1 MAPQSMFLV
10 YNIRLPLN
18 WKNNMKNKLIT
29 ILVASVILFGVDVN
43 QTSIN
48 FSTAYGQEDNS
59 QRKTKKTGSMTE
71 KVAKKLGEAQ
81 ELIDSEQ
88 LDEGVAV
95 LNSILEFKKL
105 SPYERGQVNYFFA
118 YVRYLKGDSRG
129 AITFY
134 KRVVADPNVPD
145 GLVQASKFTIAQ
157 LYFQLEEYANVIT
170 AVDSLLVEQPNRTD
184 LYVLKG
190 TAMYQQK
197 KYREMIPIIEKGI
210 AIAEEA
216 NAFRVESLE
225 KAVRETASK
234 YRVKYDRDTTD
245 YITLASLIKL
255 KLQEDLADTR
265 KSSDKYA
272 EIEEAIKSIEADAA
286 NLAKGPTRENWWL
299 LLRAAYFEL
308 EEMDKVKEILERLV
322 VEWSK
327 KEYWTQ
333 LSAFYGQDK
342 QEKEQMAAYQT
353 AYHEGFLE
361 KSSEFVQMAQLYLSV
376 EAPYE
381 AAKLLQKA
389 MDEDKVDK
397 EVKNWKILAQA
408 WFLSGYDEPA
418 IVALREAAKL
428 SDDGELDIRL
438 ARSLNNIAD
447 YEGCANSA
455 KTAIQKGDLKR
466 LDESYITLG
475 MCQFET
481 ADFEGAKDAFANAK
495 IDADLRNDQALK
507 DCAASENMSLEELL
521 VTIET
526 QRAFKEM
533 NKEIEGKVIS
543 CTTPSSVKTVAN
555 WQKFLEKEVERVTML
570 ENQRKALEEILA
582 SNESNALTF

>member
-1 MAPQSMFLV
+1 
-10 YNIRLPLN
+10 
-18 WKNNMKNKLIT
+18 MKNKLIP
-29 ILVASVILFGVDVN
+29 ILVASIIFIGVDVN

-48 FSTAYGQEDNS
+48 FSSAYGQEDNS

-81 ELIDSEQ
+81 ELIDAEQ

-157 LYFQLEEYANVIT
+157 LYFQLEEYANVIA

-197 KYREMIPIIEKGI
+197 KYREMIPIIQKGI

-234 YRVKYDRDTTD
+234 YRVRYDRDTTD

-272 EIEEAIKSIEADAA
+272 EIEEAIKSIETDAA

-322 VEWSK
+322 IEWSK

-447 YEGCANSA
+447 YEGCTNSA

-475 MCQFET
+475 MCQFEI

-495 IDADLRNDQALK
+495 IDADQRNDQALK
-507 DCAASENMSLEELL
+507 DCAAAENMGLEELL
-521 VTIET
+521 VTMET
-526 QRAFKEM
+526 QRAFREM

-543 CTTPSSVKTVAN
+543 CSTPSSVKTVAN

-582 SNESNALTF
+582 SNKSNALTF

>member
-1 MAPQSMFLV
+1 MQ
-10 YNIRLPLN
+10 
-18 WKNNMKNKLIT
+18 NKLIP
-29 ILVASVILFGVDVN
+29 ILVLSVIMLGVDVN

-48 FSTAYGQEDNS
+48 FSTAYGQEENS

-88 LDEGVAV
+88 LDEGVEI

-129 AITFY
+129 AITYY

-145 GLVQASKFTIAQ
+145 GLIQASKFTIAQ
-157 LYFQLEEYANVIT
+157 LYFQLEEYANVIA

-184 LYVLKG
+184 LYILKG

-197 KYREMIPIIEKGI
+197 KYREMIPIIQKGI
-210 AIAEEA
+210 SIAEEA

-225 KAVRETASK
+225 KAVKETASK

-245 YITLASLIKL
+245 SITLALLVKS

-265 KSSDKYA
+265 KSTDKYT

-389 MDEDKVDK
+389 IDEDKVDK

-447 YEGCANSA
+447 YEGCTNSA

-475 MCQFET
+475 MCQFEV

-495 IDADLRNDQALK
+495 IDADQRNDQALK
-507 DCAASENMSLEELL
+507 DCAAAENMGLEELL
-521 VTIET
+521 VTMET
-526 QRAFKEM
+526 QRAFREM

-543 CTTPSSVKTVAN
+543 CSTPSSVKTVAN

>member
-1 MAPQSMFLV
+1 
-10 YNIRLPLN
+10 
-18 WKNNMKNKLIT
+18 MKNKLIP
-29 ILVASVILFGVDVN
+29 ILVASIIFIGVDVN

-81 ELIDSEQ
+81 ELIDAEQ

-134 KRVVADPNVPD
+134 KKVVADPNVPD

-157 LYFQLEEYANVIT
+157 LYFQLEEYANVIA

-197 KYREMIPIIEKGI
+197 KYREMIPIIQKGI

-225 KAVRETASK
+225 KAVREAASK
-234 YRVKYDRDTTD
+234 YRVRYDRDTTD

-255 KLQEDLADTR
+255 QLQEDLADTR

-308 EEMDKVKEILERLV
+308 EQMDKVKETLERLV

-327 KEYWTQ
+327 KEYWTP

-389 MDEDKVDK
+389 MDEEKVDK

-447 YEGCANSA
+447 YEGCTNSA

-475 MCQFET
+475 MCQFEI

-495 IDADLRNDQALK
+495 IDADQRNDQALK
-507 DCAASENMSLEELL
+507 DCAAAENMGLEELL
-521 VTIET
+521 VTMET
-526 QRAFKEM
+526 QRAFREM

-543 CTTPSSVKTVAN
+543 CSTPSSVKTVAN
-555 WQKFLEKEVERVTML
+555 WQKFL
-570 ENQRKALEEILA
+570 
-582 SNESNALTF
+582 

>member
-1 MAPQSMFLV
+1 
-10 YNIRLPLN
+10 
-18 WKNNMKNKLIT
+18 MKNKLIP
-29 ILVASVILFGVDVN
+29 ILVASIIFIGVDVN

-48 FSTAYGQEDNS
+48 FSSAYGQEDNS

-81 ELIDSEQ
+81 ELIDAEQ

-134 KRVVADPNVPD
+134 KKVVADPNVPD

-157 LYFQLEEYANVIT
+157 LYFQLEEYANVIA

-197 KYREMIPIIEKGI
+197 KYREMIPIIQKGI

-234 YRVKYDRDTTD
+234 YRVRYDRDTTD

-255 KLQEDLADTR
+255 QLQEDLADTR

-308 EEMDKVKEILERLV
+308 EQMDKVKETLERLV

-447 YEGCANSA
+447 YEGCTNSA

-475 MCQFET
+475 MCQFEI

-495 IDADLRNDQALK
+495 IDADQRNDQALK
-507 DCAASENMSLEELL
+507 DCAAAENMGLEELL
-521 VTIET
+521 VTMET
-526 QRAFKEM
+526 QRAFREM

-543 CTTPSSVKTVAN
+543 CSTPSSVKTVAN

>member
-1 MAPQSMFLV
+1 MQ
-10 YNIRLPLN
+10 
-18 WKNNMKNKLIT
+18 NKLIP
-29 ILVASVILFGVDVN
+29 ILVLSVIMLGVDVN

-88 LDEGVAV
+88 LDEGVEI

-129 AITFY
+129 AITYY

-145 GLVQASKFTIAQ
+145 GLIQASKFTIAQ

-197 KYREMIPIIEKGI
+197 KYKEMIPIIQKGI
-210 AIAEEA
+210 SIAEEA

-225 KAVRETASK
+225 KAVKETASK

-245 YITLASLIKL
+245 SITLALLVKS

-265 KSSDKYA
+265 KSTDKYT

-286 NLAKGPTRENWWL
+286 NLAKGPTKENWWL

-389 MDEDKVDK
+389 IDEDKVDK

-447 YEGCANSA
+447 YEGCTNSA

-475 MCQFET
+475 MCQFEV

-507 DCAASENMSLEELL
+507 DCAAAENMGLEELL
-521 VTIET
+521 VTMET
-526 QRAFKEM
+526 QRAFREM

-543 CTTPSSVKTVAN
+543 CSTPSSVKTVAN

>member
-1 MAPQSMFLV
+1 MQ
-10 YNIRLPLN
+10 
-18 WKNNMKNKLIT
+18 NKLIP
-29 ILVASVILFGVDVN
+29 ILVLSVIMLGVDVN

-48 FSTAYGQEDNS
+48 FSTAYGQEENS

-88 LDEGVAV
+88 LDEGVEI

-129 AITFY
+129 AITYY

-145 GLVQASKFTIAQ
+145 GLIQASKFTIAQ
-157 LYFQLEEYANVIT
+157 LYFQLEEYANVIA

-184 LYVLKG
+184 LYILKG

-197 KYREMIPIIEKGI
+197 KYREMIPIIQKGI
-210 AIAEEA
+210 SIAEEA

-225 KAVRETASK
+225 KAVKETASK

-245 YITLASLIKL
+245 SITLALLVKS

-265 KSSDKYA
+265 KSTDKYT

-286 NLAKGPTRENWWL
+286 NLAKGPTSDNWWL

-447 YEGCANSA
+447 YEGCTNSA

-475 MCQFET
+475 MCQFEV

-507 DCAASENMSLEELL
+507 DCAAAENMGLEELL
-521 VTIET
+521 VTMET
-526 QRAFKEM
+526 QRAFREM

-543 CTTPSSVKTVAN
+543 CSTPSSVKTVAN

>member
-1 MAPQSMFLV
+1 
-10 YNIRLPLN
+10 
-18 WKNNMKNKLIT
+18 MKNKLIP
-29 ILVASVILFGVDVN
+29 ILVASIIFIGVDVN

-48 FSTAYGQEDNS
+48 FSSAYGQEDNS

-134 KRVVADPNVPD
+134 KKVVADPNVPD
-145 GLVQASKFTIAQ
+145 GLIQASKFTIAQ
-157 LYFQLEEYANVIT
+157 LYFQLEEYANVIA

-197 KYREMIPIIEKGI
+197 KYREMIPIIQKGI

-234 YRVKYDRDTTD
+234 YRVRYDRDTTD

-255 KLQEDLADTR
+255 QLQEDLADTR

-272 EIEEAIKSIEADAA
+272 EIEEAIKSIETDAA

-447 YEGCANSA
+447 YEGCTNSA

-475 MCQFET
+475 MCQFEI

-495 IDADLRNDQALK
+495 IDADQRNDQALK
-507 DCAASENMSLEELL
+507 DCAAAENMGLEELL
-521 VTIET
+521 VTMET
-526 QRAFKEM
+526 QRAFREM

-543 CTTPSSVKTVAN
+543 CSTPSSVKTVAN

>member
-1 MAPQSMFLV
+1 
-10 YNIRLPLN
+10 
-18 WKNNMKNKLIT
+18 MKNKLIP
-29 ILVASVILFGVDVN
+29 ILVASIIFIGVDVN

-48 FSTAYGQEDNS
+48 FSSAYGQEDNS

-134 KRVVADPNVPD
+134 KKVVADPNVPD
-145 GLVQASKFTIAQ
+145 GLIQASKFTIAQ
-157 LYFQLEEYANVIT
+157 LYFQLEEYANVIA

-197 KYREMIPIIEKGI
+197 KYKEMIPIIQKGI

-234 YRVKYDRDTTD
+234 YRVRYDRDTTD

-255 KLQEDLADTR
+255 QLQEDLADTR

-308 EEMDKVKEILERLV
+308 EQMDKVKEILERLV

-447 YEGCANSA
+447 YEGCTNSA

-475 MCQFET
+475 MCQFEI

-495 IDADLRNDQALK
+495 IDADQRNDQALK
-507 DCAASENMSLEELL
+507 DCAAAENMGLEELL
-521 VTIET
+521 VTMET
-526 QRAFKEM
+526 QRAFREM

-543 CTTPSSVKTVAN
+543 CSTPSSVKTVAN

>member
-1 MAPQSMFLV
+1 
-10 YNIRLPLN
+10 
-18 WKNNMKNKLIT
+18 MKNKLIP
-29 ILVASVILFGVDVN
+29 ILVASIIFIGIDVN

-48 FSTAYGQEDNS
+48 FSSAYGQEDNS

-134 KRVVADPNVPD
+134 KKVVADPNVPD
-145 GLVQASKFTIAQ
+145 GLIQASKFTIAQ
-157 LYFQLEEYANVIT
+157 LYFQLEEYANVIA

-184 LYVLKG
+184 LYILKG

-197 KYREMIPIIEKGI
+197 KYREMIPIIQKGI

-234 YRVKYDRDTTD
+234 YRVRYDRDTTD

-255 KLQEDLADTR
+255 QLQEDLADTR

-322 VEWSK
+322 IEWSK

-447 YEGCANSA
+447 YEGCTNSA

-475 MCQFET
+475 MCQFEI

-495 IDADLRNDQALK
+495 IDADQRNDQALK
-507 DCAASENMSLEELL
+507 DCAAAENMGLEELL
-521 VTIET
+521 VTMET
-526 QRAFKEM
+526 QRAFREM

-543 CTTPSSVKTVAN
+543 CSTPSSVKTVAN

>member
-1 MAPQSMFLV
+1 MQ
-10 YNIRLPLN
+10 
-18 WKNNMKNKLIT
+18 NKLIP
-29 ILVASVILFGVDVN
+29 ILVASLILLGVDIN

-48 FSTAYGQEDNS
+48 FSTAYSQEDNS

-88 LDEGVAV
+88 LDEGVEI

-118 YVRYLKGDSRG
+118 YVRYLKGDERG
-129 AITFY
+129 AITYY

-145 GLVQASKFTIAQ
+145 GLIQASKFTIAQ

-170 AVDSLLVEQPNRTD
+170 AVDSLLAEQPNRTD

-197 KYREMIPIIEKGI
+197 KYKEMIPIIQKGI
-210 AIAEEA
+210 SIAEEA
-216 NAFRVESLE
+216 NAFRVDSLE
-225 KAVRETASK
+225 KAIKETASK

-245 YITLASLIKL
+245 SITLALLIKS

-272 EIEEAIKSIEADAA
+272 EIEEAIKSIEVDAA

-308 EEMDKVKEILERLV
+308 EQMDKVKEVLERLV
-322 VEWSK
+322 IEWSK

-361 KSSEFVQMAQLYLSV
+361 KSSEFVQMSQLYLSV

-381 AAKLLQKA
+381 AAKVLQTA

-408 WFLSGYDEPA
+408 WFLAGYDEPA

-447 YEGCANSA
+447 YNGCVNSA
-455 KTAIQKGDLKR
+455 KTAIEKGDLKR
-466 LDESYITLG
+466 VDESYITLG
-475 MCQFET
+475 MCQFEV
-481 ADFEGAKDAFANAK
+481 ADYDGAKDAFSNAK
-495 IDADLRNDQALK
+495 IDADQRNDQALME
-507 DCAASENMSLEELL
+507 CATSEKMNLEELL
-521 VTIET
+521 ITMET
-526 QRAFKEM
+526 QRAFREM
-533 NKEIEGKVIS
+533 NKEIEGKVITCS
-543 CTTPSSVKTVAN
+543 TPSSVKTVAN

>member
-1 MAPQSMFLV
+1 MFLV
-10 YNIRLPLN
+10 SNTRLPLN
-18 WKNNMKNKLIT
+18 WKNNMKNKLIP
-29 ILVASVILFGVDVN
+29 ILVALIIFIGVDVN

-134 KRVVADPNVPD
+134 KKVVADPNVPD
-145 GLVQASKFTIAQ
+145 GLIQASKFTIAQ
-157 LYFQLEEYANVIT
+157 LYFQLEEYANVIA

-197 KYREMIPIIEKGI
+197 KYREMIPIIQKGI

-234 YRVKYDRDTTD
+234 YRVRYDRDTTD

-255 KLQEDLADTR
+255 QLQEDLADTR

-447 YEGCANSA
+447 YEGCTNSA

-475 MCQFET
+475 MCQFEI

-495 IDADLRNDQALK
+495 IDAGLRNDQALK
-507 DCAASENMSLEELL
+507 DCAAAENMGLEELL
-521 VTIET
+521 VTMET
-526 QRAFKEM
+526 QRAFREM

-543 CTTPSSVKTVAN
+543 CSTPSSVKTVAN

>member
-1 MAPQSMFLV
+1 MQ
-10 YNIRLPLN
+10 
-18 WKNNMKNKLIT
+18 NKLIP
-29 ILVASVILFGVDVN
+29 ILVLSVIMLGVDVN

-88 LDEGVAV
+88 LDEGVEI

-129 AITFY
+129 AITYY

-145 GLVQASKFTIAQ
+145 GLIQASKFTIAQ
-157 LYFQLEEYANVIT
+157 LYFQLEEYANVIA

-184 LYVLKG
+184 LYILKG

-197 KYREMIPIIEKGI
+197 KYKEMIPIIQKGI
-210 AIAEEA
+210 SIAEEA

-225 KAVRETASK
+225 KAVKETASK

-245 YITLASLIKL
+245 SITLALLVKS

-265 KSSDKYA
+265 KSTDKYT

-389 MDEDKVDK
+389 IDEDKVDK

-447 YEGCANSA
+447 YEGCTNSA

-475 MCQFET
+475 MCQFEV

-507 DCAASENMSLEELL
+507 DCAAAENMGLEELL
-521 VTIET
+521 VTMET
-526 QRAFKEM
+526 QRAFREM

-543 CTTPSSVKTVAN
+543 CSTPSSVKTVAN

>member
-1 MAPQSMFLV
+1 MFLV
-10 YNIRLPLN
+10 SNTRLPLN
-18 WKNNMKNKLIT
+18 WKNNMKNKLIP
-29 ILVASVILFGVDVN
+29 ILVALIIFIGVDVN

-81 ELIDSEQ
+81 ELIDAEQ

-134 KRVVADPNVPD
+134 KKVVADPNVPD

-157 LYFQLEEYANVIT
+157 LYFQLEEYANVIA

-197 KYREMIPIIEKGI
+197 KYKEMIPIIQKAI

-234 YRVKYDRDTTD
+234 YRVRYDRDTTD
-245 YITLASLIKL
+245 SITLASLIKL

-308 EEMDKVKEILERLV
+308 EQMDKVKETLERLV

-447 YEGCANSA
+447 YEGCTNSA

-475 MCQFET
+475 MCQFEI

-495 IDADLRNDQALK
+495 IDAGLRNDQALK
-507 DCAASENMSLEELL
+507 DCAAAENMGLEELL
-521 VTIET
+521 VTMET
-526 QRAFKEM
+526 QRAFREM

-543 CTTPSSVKTVAN
+543 CSTPSSVKTVAN

>member
-1 MAPQSMFLV
+1 MQ
-10 YNIRLPLN
+10 
-18 WKNNMKNKLIT
+18 NKLIP
-29 ILVASVILFGVDVN
+29 ILVLSVIMLGVDVN

-88 LDEGVAV
+88 LDEGVEI

-129 AITFY
+129 AITYY

-145 GLVQASKFTIAQ
+145 GLIQASKFTIAQ
-157 LYFQLEEYANVIT
+157 LYFQLEEYANVIA

-184 LYVLKG
+184 LYILKG

-197 KYREMIPIIEKGI
+197 KYREMIPIIQKGI
-210 AIAEEA
+210 SIAEEA

-225 KAVRETASK
+225 KAVKETASK

-245 YITLASLIKL
+245 SITLALLVKS

-265 KSSDKYA
+265 KSTDKYT

-286 NLAKGPTRENWWL
+286 NLAKGPTKENWWL

-447 YEGCANSA
+447 YEGCTNSA

-475 MCQFET
+475 MCQFEV

-507 DCAASENMSLEELL
+507 DCAAAENMGLEELL
-521 VTIET
+521 VTMET
-526 QRAFKEM
+526 QRAFREM

-543 CTTPSSVKTVAN
+543 CSTPSSVKTVAN

>member
-1 MAPQSMFLV
+1 MSRECS
-10 YNIRLPLN
+10 IKLPLN
-18 WKNNMKNKLIT
+18 WKNNMKNKLIP
-29 ILVASVILFGVDVN
+29 ILVASIIFIGVDVN
-43 QTSIN
+43 QTSIY
-48 FSTAYGQEDNS
+48 FSSAYGQEDNS

-129 AITFY
+129 AITYY

-145 GLVQASKFTIAQ
+145 GLIQASKFTIAQ
-157 LYFQLEEYANVIT
+157 LYFQLEEYANVIA

-184 LYVLKG
+184 LYILKG

-197 KYREMIPIIEKGI
+197 KYREMIPIIQKGI
-210 AIAEEA
+210 SIAEEA

-225 KAVRETASK
+225 KAVKETASK

-245 YITLASLIKL
+245 SITLALLVKS
-255 KLQEDLADTR
+255 KLQEDLAETR

-272 EIEEAIKSIEADAA
+272 EIEEAIKGIEADAA

-447 YEGCANSA
+447 YEGCTNSA

-475 MCQFET
+475 MCQFEV

-495 IDADLRNDQALK
+495 IDAGLRNDQALK
-507 DCAASENMSLEELL
+507 DCAAAENMGLEELL
-521 VTIET
+521 VTMET
-526 QRAFKEM
+526 QRAFREM

-543 CTTPSSVKTVAN
+543 CSTPSSVKTVAN

>member
-1 MAPQSMFLV
+1 MQ
-10 YNIRLPLN
+10 
-18 WKNNMKNKLIT
+18 NKLIP
-29 ILVASVILFGVDVN
+29 ILVLSVIMLGVDVN

-88 LDEGVAV
+88 LDEGVEI

-129 AITFY
+129 AITYY

-145 GLVQASKFTIAQ
+145 GLIQASKFTIAQ
-157 LYFQLEEYANVIT
+157 LYFQLEEYANVIA

-184 LYVLKG
+184 LYILKG

-197 KYREMIPIIEKGI
+197 KYREMIPIIQKGI
-210 AIAEEA
+210 SIAEEA

-225 KAVRETASK
+225 KAVKETASK

-245 YITLASLIKL
+245 SITLALLVKS
-255 KLQEDLADTR
+255 KLQEDLAETR

-272 EIEEAIKSIEADAA
+272 EIEEAIKGIEADAA

-389 MDEDKVDK
+389 MDEDNVDK

-447 YEGCANSA
+447 YEGCTNSA

-475 MCQFET
+475 MCQFEI

-507 DCAASENMSLEELL
+507 DCAAAENMGLEELL
-521 VTIET
+521 VTMET
-526 QRAFKEM
+526 QRAFREM

-543 CTTPSSVKTVAN
+543 CSTPSSVKTVAN

>member
-1 MAPQSMFLV
+1 
-10 YNIRLPLN
+10 
-18 WKNNMKNKLIT
+18 MKNKLIP
-29 ILVASVILFGVDVN
+29 ILVASIIFIGVDVN

-48 FSTAYGQEDNS
+48 FSSAYGQEDNS

-134 KRVVADPNVPD
+134 KKVVADPNVPD
-145 GLVQASKFTIAQ
+145 GLIQASKFTIAQ
-157 LYFQLEEYANVIT
+157 LYFQLEEYANVIA

-197 KYREMIPIIEKGI
+197 KYREMIPIIQKGI

-234 YRVKYDRDTTD
+234 YRVRYDRDTTD

-255 KLQEDLADTR
+255 QLQEDLADTR

-342 QEKEQMAAYQT
+342 Q
-353 AYHEGFLE
+353 
-361 KSSEFVQMAQLYLSV
+361 
-376 EAPYE
+376 
-381 AAKLLQKA
+381 
-389 MDEDKVDK
+389 
-397 EVKNWKILAQA
+397 
-408 WFLSGYDEPA
+408 
-418 IVALREAAKL
+418 
-428 SDDGELDIRL
+428 
-438 ARSLNNIAD
+438 
-447 YEGCANSA
+447 
-455 KTAIQKGDLKR
+455 
-466 LDESYITLG
+466 
-475 MCQFET
+475 
-481 ADFEGAKDAFANAK
+481 
-495 IDADLRNDQALK
+495 
-507 DCAASENMSLEELL
+507 
-521 VTIET
+521 
-526 QRAFKEM
+526 
-533 NKEIEGKVIS
+533 
-543 CTTPSSVKTVAN
+543 
-555 WQKFLEKEVERVTML
+555 
-570 ENQRKALEEILA
+570 
-582 SNESNALTF
+582 

>member
-1 MAPQSMFLV
+1 MFLV
-10 YNIRLPLN
+10 SNTRLPLN
-18 WKNNMKNKLIT
+18 WKNNMKNKLIP
-29 ILVASVILFGVDVN
+29 ILVALIIFIGVDIN

-81 ELIDSEQ
+81 ELIDAEQ

-134 KRVVADPNVPD
+134 KKVVADPNVPD

-157 LYFQLEEYANVIT
+157 LYFQLEEYANVIA

-197 KYREMIPIIEKGI
+197 KYKEMIPIIQKAI

-234 YRVKYDRDTTD
+234 YRVRYDRDTTD
-245 YITLASLIKL
+245 SITLASLIKL

-308 EEMDKVKEILERLV
+308 EQMDKVKETLERLV

-447 YEGCANSA
+447 YEGCTNSA

-475 MCQFET
+475 MCQFEI

-495 IDADLRNDQALK
+495 IDAGLRNDQALK
-507 DCAASENMSLEELL
+507 DCAAAENMGLEELL
-521 VTIET
+521 VTMET
-526 QRAFKEM
+526 QRAFREM

-543 CTTPSSVKTVAN
+543 CSTPSSVKTVAN

>member
-1 MAPQSMFLV
+1 
-10 YNIRLPLN
+10 
-18 WKNNMKNKLIT
+18 MKNKLIP
-29 ILVASVILFGVDVN
+29 ILVASIIFIGVDVN

-48 FSTAYGQEDNS
+48 FSSAYGQEDNS

-88 LDEGVAV
+88 LDEGVEI

-129 AITFY
+129 AITYY

-145 GLVQASKFTIAQ
+145 GLIQASKFTIAQ
-157 LYFQLEEYANVIT
+157 LYFQLEEYANVIA

-184 LYVLKG
+184 LYILKG

-197 KYREMIPIIEKGI
+197 KYREMIPIIQKGI
-210 AIAEEA
+210 SIAEEA

-225 KAVRETASK
+225 KAVKETASK
-234 YRVKYDRDTTD
+234 YRVRYDRDTTD
-245 YITLASLIKL
+245 SITLALLVKS

-265 KSSDKYA
+265 KSTDKYT

-389 MDEDKVDK
+389 MDEDNVDK

-447 YEGCANSA
+447 YEGCTNSA

-475 MCQFET
+475 MCQFEV

-495 IDADLRNDQALK
+495 IDADQRNDQALK
-507 DCAASENMSLEELL
+507 DCAASENMGLEELL
-521 VTIET
+521 VTMET
-526 QRAFKEM
+526 QRAFREM

-543 CTTPSSVKTVAN
+543 CSTPSSVKTVAN

>member
-1 MAPQSMFLV
+1 
-10 YNIRLPLN
+10 
-18 WKNNMKNKLIT
+18 MKNKLIP
-29 ILVASVILFGVDVN
+29 ILVASIIFIGVDVN

-48 FSTAYGQEDNS
+48 FSSAYGQEDNS
-59 QRKTKKTGSMTE
+59 QRKSKKTGSMTE

-134 KRVVADPNVPD
+134 KKVVADPNVPD
-145 GLVQASKFTIAQ
+145 GLIQASKFTIAQ
-157 LYFQLEEYANVIT
+157 LYFQLEEYANVIA

-197 KYREMIPIIEKGI
+197 KYREMIPIIQKGI

-234 YRVKYDRDTTD
+234 YRVRYDRDTTD

-255 KLQEDLADTR
+255 QLQEDLADTR

-308 EEMDKVKEILERLV
+308 EQMDKVKETLERLV

-447 YEGCANSA
+447 YQGCTNSA

-475 MCQFET
+475 MCQFEI

-495 IDADLRNDQALK
+495 IDADQRNDQALK
-507 DCAASENMSLEELL
+507 DCAAAENMGLEELL
-521 VTIET
+521 VTMET
-526 QRAFKEM
+526 QRAFREM

-543 CTTPSSVKTVAN
+543 CSTPSSVKTVAN

>member
-1 MAPQSMFLV
+1 
-10 YNIRLPLN
+10 
-18 WKNNMKNKLIT
+18 MKNKLIP
-29 ILVASVILFGVDVN
+29 ILVALIIFIGVDVN

-81 ELIDSEQ
+81 ELIDAEQ

-134 KRVVADPNVPD
+134 KKVVADPNVPD

-157 LYFQLEEYANVIT
+157 LYFQLEEYANVIA

-197 KYREMIPIIEKGI
+197 KYKEMIPIIQKAI

-234 YRVKYDRDTTD
+234 YRVRYDRDTTD
-245 YITLASLIKL
+245 SITLASLIKL

-308 EEMDKVKEILERLV
+308 EQMDKVKETLERLV

-447 YEGCANSA
+447 YEGCTNSA

-475 MCQFET
+475 MCQFEI

-495 IDADLRNDQALK
+495 IDAGLRNDQALK
-507 DCAASENMSLEELL
+507 DCAAAENMGLEELL
-521 VTIET
+521 VTMET
-526 QRAFKEM
+526 QRAFREM

-543 CTTPSSVKTVAN
+543 CSTPSSVKTVAN

>member
-1 MAPQSMFLV
+1 
-10 YNIRLPLN
+10 
-18 WKNNMKNKLIT
+18 MKNKLIT

-272 EIEEAIKSIEADAA
+272 EIEEAIKSIESDAA

-389 MDEDKVDK
+389 IDEDKVDK

-447 YEGCANSA
+447 YEGCTKSA

-495 IDADLRNDQALK
+495 IDAGLRNDQALK
-507 DCAASENMSLEELL
+507 DCAAAENMGLEELL
-521 VTIET
+521 VTMET
-526 QRAFKEM
+526 QKAFREM

-543 CTTPSSVKTVAN
+543 CSTPSSVKTVAN